1 MDFWIQN
8 LLNGI
13 SFGVILFLIAA
24 GATIIAGLMRIIHLA
39 HGAIYM
45 VGAYVGLTAAV
56 YSGNF
61 VIGILAGTIAAA
73 LLGLVLQKGFFAHLH
88 WQLLEQVLVSV
99 GVVYILV
106 NVVQWVWGPEGQMG
120 YVPSILSSSVGMFG
134 FRFPA
139 YRLGVIL
146 IGLIVAVG
154 LWFIERKTRI
164 GAIIRAGMDN
174 AEMTTGLGINLPLVF
189 TGVFVFGAFI
199 AGFAGFIGSPILGAY
214 PEVAWDTLL
223 LALIVVVV
231 GGQGSLVGALVA
243 SMLIGIF
250 DAFGKAL
257 FPDIAPFTI
266 YLVMVIVLAVKP
278 HGLMGRAN

>member
-1 MDFWIQN
+1 MDFWILN

-24 GATIIAGLMRIIHLA
+24 GATVIAGLMRIIHLA

-45 VGAYVGLTAAV
+45 IGAYIGLTAAA

-61 VIGILAGTIAAA
+61 VIGILAGAIAAA
-73 LLGLVLQKGFFAHLH
+73 LLGLLLQKGFFAHLH

-99 GVVYILV
+99 GAVYILV
-106 NVVQWVWGPEGQMG
+106 NVIQWVWGPEGQLG
-120 YVPSILSSSVGMFG
+120 YVPSILSGSINMFG
-134 FRFPA
+134 FHFPA
-139 YRLGVIL
+139 YRLWVIL
-146 IGLIVAVG
+146 IGLAVAVS
-154 LWFIERKTRI
+154 LWFIERNTRI

-189 TGVFVFGAFI
+189 TGVFTFGAFI

-223 LALIVVVV
+223 LALIVVVI
-231 GGQGSLVGALVA
+231 GGQGSLVGALIA

-250 DAFGKAL
+250 DALGKAL

-266 YLVMVIVLAVKP
+266 YLAMIIVLAIKP
-278 HGLMGRAN
+278 HGLMGRAT